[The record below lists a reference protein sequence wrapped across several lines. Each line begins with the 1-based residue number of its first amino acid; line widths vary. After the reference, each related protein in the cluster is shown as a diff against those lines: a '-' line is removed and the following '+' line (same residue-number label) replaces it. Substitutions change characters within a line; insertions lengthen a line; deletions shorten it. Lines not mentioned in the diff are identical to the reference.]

1 MEDVKKISSKINSNI
16 DIINNNETLALMEV
30 MSVRLFALHSVADR
44 QVSNGKLWNWIA
56 WRLKNSLD

>member
-1 MEDVKKISSKINSNI
+1 MEDVKKISNKINSNI

-44 QVSNGKLWNWIA
+44 QVSNGKL
-56 WRLKNSLD
+56 